1 MATAF
6 TAGEQSGSRAGA
18 LGREGRAAAVVFA
31 ASCVASMVGGVV
43 WAFLAPA
50 EQLLVVEPDRG
61 AALTGESMHRFD
73 AVAIF
78 ILIGAVTAVL
88 STAAAWRWRSMRG
101 PVLLG
106 GVFAG
111 ALIGAW
117 LMRIVGEAIA
127 EQLHS
132 RPAHPAV
139 HTVIEFAPTVEGWPA
154 LIVQPLL
161 AAFVV
166 LVLASLST
174 SDDLG
179 SGRFLPFGG
188 QRPEPMIAAPGQYGS
203 AISYGPYPG
212 SPQPF
217 GPRDPVVPFEKPDQV
232 RESDP
237 SR

>member
-1 MATAF
+1 MA
-6 TAGEQSGSRAGA
+6 
-18 LGREGRAAAVVFA
+18 REGRAAAVVFA
-31 ASCVASMVGGVV
+31 ATCAASVLGGVV

-88 STAAAWRWRSMRG
+88 ATAAAWRWRSARG
-101 PVLLG
+101 PMLLA

-111 ALIGAW
+111 AVAGAW
-117 LMRIVGEAIA
+117 LMRIVGEAVA
-127 EQLHS
+127 EQLHT

-139 HTVIEFAPTVEGWPA
+139 HTIVELAPTVEGWSA

-166 LVLASLST
+166 LVLVSLST

-179 SGRFLPFGG
+179 SGQFLPFGG
-188 QRPEPMIAAPGQYGS
+188 ERPEPVPVAPGQYGS

-212 SPQPF
+212 NPGQAF
-217 GPRDPVVPFEKPDQV
+217 GPQDPVVPFENPEQPV